1 MDGDG
6 IGVCLRRYGSNQASK
21 TPLMRECFSV
31 RTSDVSQAQSSN
43 FNQDEEIV
51 VGDCG
56 HHTIKER
63 PKHDHHRLVNRT
75 HIYV

>member
-6 IGVCLRRYGSNQASK
+6 KVWYCSNQASK
-21 TPLMRECFSV
+21 TPLMRELCFSV

-51 VGDCG
+51 VGNCG

-75 HIYV
+75 HIYM